1 MEKAMRLSLTVMTG
15 LLVIGGAAAAEPPK
29 KAPVEAPKPIQSESR
44 PATIMLASAD
54 AVRVSLPDGPQSTP
68 ASKRRIA
75 PRVTGCRCGDPQ
87 IQPDPQDQ

>member
-1 MEKAMRLSLTVMTG
+1 MRLSLTVMTG

-29 KAPVEAPKPIQSESR
+29 KAPVDAPKPTQSEPR